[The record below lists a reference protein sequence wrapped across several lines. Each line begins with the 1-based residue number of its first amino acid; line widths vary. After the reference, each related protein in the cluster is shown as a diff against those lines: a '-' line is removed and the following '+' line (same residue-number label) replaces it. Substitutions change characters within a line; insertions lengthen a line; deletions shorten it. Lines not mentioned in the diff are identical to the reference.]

1 MNITSLKY
9 AARKEREMTAKVDF
23 YCWVKWNT
31 CRKAKEF
38 LSQKNVEINERD
50 FFKNL
55 FNREEIEELLQG
67 RPASEM
73 FNFRS
78 PSFKKLGM
86 EREKLSDNEL
96 IDLMLKEPRL
106 VRRPV
111 VRIGD
116 KVHFNAD
123 KSVLESLI
131 VWSGWIRKSSMLR
144 IWPELLQKIFAC
156 PGATHWHIRTER
168 ESFFYQ

>member
-1 MNITSLKY
+1 MATN
-9 AARKEREMTAKVDF
+9 VDF

-38 LSQKNVEINERD
+38 LSQKNMAINERD
-50 FFKNL
+50 FFKYP
-55 FNREEIEELLQG
+55 FDRGEIEDLLQG

-78 PSFKKLGM
+78 PSFKQLGLA
-86 EREKLSDNEL
+86 RDKLSDNEL

-116 KVHFNAD
+116 IVYFSAD
-123 KSVLESLI
+123 KSVLEDLI
-131 VWSGWIRKSSMLR
+131 G
-144 IWPELLQKIFAC
+144 
-156 PGATHWHIRTER
+156 
-168 ESFFYQ
+168 